1 MMEIL
6 DLITRLAIGFAS
18 KLSELIYWF
27 RPSLFQGSPYS
38 EIEWD
43 NPGFLLLIYAI
54 PIILLARLLLDEYLS
69 QKLASAFPKG
79 EIQWSP
85 LSLLRFLPPIIMGLV
100 LLFLISAIARPQI
113 HNEKVDQWTEGIDI
127 MLVVDISTSM
137 QIQDFKP
144 NRLEAAKNAARDFIN
159 GRFGDRIGLVIFSGE
174 AYSLAP
180 LTTDYDLLFTYID
193 DISFNKISTNGTAIG
208 SAIGVGI
215 NRMRESE
222 SKTKVMILLSDGDNN
237 AGNIDP
243 LSAAD
248 LAQAFDIKIYSIGI
262 GREGRVPI
270 GKDIWGRTEYSTNTL
285 DETTLRK
292 IADIGNGEFYR
303 VSNNKALEEVFA
315 RIDQYE
321 KVEIKESRYTITTDL
336 YHIYLTW
343 AVALFLL
350 WLLIKSTFISNAL
363 ED

>member
-1 MMEIL
+1 MTELLEYIFKLPTMI
-6 DLITRLAIGFAS
+6 AA
-18 KLSELIYWF
+18 KLSQIMQWAW
-27 RPSLFQGSPYS
+27 PSLFSDSPTGA
-38 EIEWD
+38 IEWE
-43 NPGFLLLIYAI
+43 NPILLLLIYAI
-54 PIILLARLLLDEYLS
+54 PIVLLLRWLFDEFFS
-69 QKLASAFPKG
+69 QKLPSAFPRG
-79 EIQWSP
+79 GISWSP
-85 LSLLRFLPPIIMGLV
+85 LSLMRFLPTIAIGFV
-100 LLFLISAIARPQI
+100 LLFLVTAMARPQI
-113 HNEKVDQWTEGIDI
+113 HNEQVDQWTEGIDI
-127 MLVVDISTSM
+127 VLVVDISTSM

-159 GRFGDRIGLVIFSGE
+159 GRVGDRIGMVIFSGE

-180 LTTDYDLLFTYID
+180 LTTDYDLLHTYID

-243 LSAAD
+243 ISAAD
-248 LAQAFDIKIYSIGI
+248 LAQAFDIKIYTIGI

-303 VSNNKALEEVFA
+303 VSNNQALEEVFA

-343 AVALFLL
+343 AIAFFLL
-350 WLLIKSTFISNAL
+350 WLFMKATFISNAL